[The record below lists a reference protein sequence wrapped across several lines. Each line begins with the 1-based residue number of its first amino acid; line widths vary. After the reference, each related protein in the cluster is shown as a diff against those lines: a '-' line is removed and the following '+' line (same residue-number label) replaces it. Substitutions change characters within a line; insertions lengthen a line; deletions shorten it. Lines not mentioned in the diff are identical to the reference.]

1 MKKLFDQAIL
11 FCIEKSGKTE
21 KEILDYL
28 ENPAD
33 DWLPSTFRYG
43 LAQALKKYLTAKNSA
58 IKAIYIFGSAVS
70 GTKCPTADIDLI
82 LWVSRKTEGLN
93 SLLKDTDRLLT
104 EHYRKIVGGR
114 AKGMRHLLNLK
125 VVDDGDVESGQN
137 FACLING
144 LHYKAIKL

>member
-11 FCIEKSGKTE
+11 SCIEKSGKTR
-21 KEILDYL
+21 KEILDFL

-33 DWLPSTFRYG
+33 DWLPATFRYA
-43 LAQALKKYLTAKNSA
+43 LAEALEKYLTAKDNT

-70 GTKCPTADIDLI
+70 GTKCPTADIGLI
-82 LWVSRKTEGLN
+82 LWVSRKTESLN
-93 SLLKDTDRLLT
+93 SFLKDTDRLLT

-114 AKGMRHLLNLK
+114 AKGIRSFLNLK
-125 VVDDGDVESGQN
+125 VVDDGDVESGRN